1 MICGFNSTFSNAS
14 EAAAS
19 VKKEITHP
27 NDDSEEELE
36 IQSNYSPFE
45 YEDDGEETDVSDVSA
60 GPSRSYTK
68 SCSRINDC
76 IREVRGCLSLKDS
89 HQGVQEQLEHVHLQN
104 QERSKQQSLHC
115 AMQQREIKQEQEQR
129 HSPQAIIDQPARAS
143 TQAQAQAQAQ
153 AQFIAAQVM
162 DPQAHML
169 VHQVVDTPAHI
180 IRPQPVD
187 ARAHIIRPQPVDAR
201 AHLIRPQ
208 PLDAR
213 TNIIRPQPV
222 GPRSQFVRPVMVDAL
237 HLGTEGRIQTLDALN
252 LGIDAPFV
260 VDGLNYALL
269 RREMENRFGGFEG
282 HEHAFSLLAV
292 KKEENADQD
301 EDDMKEDNNEDGSL
315 GGKRILNADQEVSV
329 KRARN
334 AQQLWMNL
342 SEIVYPILKEKSRG
356 HPLEAVISKEMEKLK
371 NAKNLKR
378 VLFAFLYICLI
389 EEMVMIEY
397 EEDSQAFAGIKVLQV
412 VPVHSDKFYRRLVM
426 LKFGIWVE
434 NPEQSIG
441 ILPLTPGQ
449 KNALHSIF
457 RTVNLIP
464 NVTGAWDQCF
474 RGDGYFMHFAAKT

>member
-1 MICGFNSTFSNAS
+1 MLGRSEGRNMISKTV
-14 EAAAS
+14 EATAS
-19 VKKEITHP
+19 VTKDIAQQNE
-27 NDDSEEELE
+27 DSEEELE

-60 GPSRSYTK
+60 GPSQSYAK
-68 SCSRINDC
+68 KCSRIDDC
-76 IREVRGCLSLKDS
+76 IRDVRGCMSFKDS
-89 HQGVQEQLEHVHLQN
+89 NQGLLEQSEHIFVQIQEPARQHDQDDAIQRCKVKQEHEQLHISTSPVDVHA
-104 QERSKQQSLHC
+104 EAQSH
-115 AMQQREIKQEQEQR
+115 
-129 HSPQAIIDQPARAS
+129 ARA
-143 TQAQAQAQAQ
+143 QAE
-153 AQFIAAQVM
+153 FIAA
-162 DPQAHML
+162 H
-169 VHQVVDTPAHI
+169 VVDPHAQMIVQQVLDSPAHI
-180 IRPQPVD
+180 LRPQPVD
-187 ARAHIIRPQPVDAR
+187 AGTHIIRPQPVDAR

-208 PLDAR
+208 PMDAR
-213 TNIIRPQPV
+213 TNIIRPQPMGV
-222 GPRSQFVRPVMVDAL
+222 RSQFVRPLAVDASL
-237 HLGTEGRIQTLDALN
+237 VGTESRIQTVEAVN
-252 LGIDAPFV
+252 LGVEGSPFS
-260 VDGLNYALL
+260 VDGLNYAML
-269 RREMENRFGGFEG
+269 RRELENRFGLFEG
-282 HEHAFSLLAV
+282 HEHAFNVLAV
-292 KKEENADQD
+292 KREENTDQD
-301 EDDMKEDNNEDGSL
+301 EDDMREENNDDGSI
-315 GGKRILNADQEVSV
+315 GGKRVLNADQEVSV

-356 HPLEAVISKEMEKLK
+356 HPLEVVISREMEKLK

-397 EEDSQAFAGIKVLQV
+397 EEESQAFAGIKVLQV

-474 RGDGYFMHFAAKT
+474 RGEGYFMHFAAKP